1 MGILKE
7 AFESL
12 SVIESYLGV
21 KLESLAIFALSIV
34 GAAVVA
40 TAVYWSVFGFKHWKN
55 EINVA
60 GTLMTAAA
68 TTPLVPGG
76 QSGQYVCPVHG
87 AVGLPRFNGAGTP
100 LCPVGGEV
108 MQFRCATTP
117 GATPAAFAGG

>member
-1 MGILKE
+1 MGMLKE

-21 KLESLAIFALSIV
+21 KLESLAIFALSIA
-34 GAAVVA
+34 GTAVVA
-40 TAVYWSVFGFKHWKN
+40 TALYWSVFGFKHWKN

-68 TTPLVPGG
+68 TSPVTPGG

-87 AVGLPRFNGAGTP
+87 AVGLPRFNAAGTP
-100 LCPVGGEV
+100 QCPLGNET
-108 MQFRCATTP
+108 MQFRCVTPPGTT
-117 GATPAAFAGG
+117 TAAFAGG